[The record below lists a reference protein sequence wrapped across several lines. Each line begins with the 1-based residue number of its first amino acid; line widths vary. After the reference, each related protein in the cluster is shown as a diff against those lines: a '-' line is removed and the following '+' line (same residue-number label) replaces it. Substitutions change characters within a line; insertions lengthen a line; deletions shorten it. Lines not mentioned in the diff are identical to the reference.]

1 MPSLFPGLL
10 PASLM
15 LLLAGCGSAPP
26 KRPAQAATRAV
37 SAPAPLPPRCNTVPA
52 QFAVGQI
59 VDAALLE
66 KARAAAQADLA
77 RAVRNDQVITQE
89 YRAGRLNLH
98 LDANGRVTRVSCG

>member
-1 MPSLFPGLL
+1 MHALTRYLAT
-10 PASLM
+10 ASVLM
-15 LLLAGCGSAPP
+15 LVSCSSAPP
-26 KRPAQAATRAV
+26 PKPVAAAA
-37 SAPAPLPPRCNTVPA
+37 SKPLPPLPPRCNTVPA
-52 QFAVGQI
+52 QFAVGQV

-66 KARAAAQADLA
+66 KARAAAEAELA

>member
-1 MPSLFPGLL
+1 MSSILRLPCALGLV
-10 PASLM
+10 
-15 LLLAGCGSAPP
+15 LLAGCGAAPP
-26 KRPAQAATRAV
+26 PRATAPPPR
-37 SAPAPLPPRCNTVPA
+37 SAPAPLPPRCNTVQA
-52 QFAVGQI
+52 QFAVGQA

-77 RAVRNDQVITQE
+77 RAVRPEQVITQE